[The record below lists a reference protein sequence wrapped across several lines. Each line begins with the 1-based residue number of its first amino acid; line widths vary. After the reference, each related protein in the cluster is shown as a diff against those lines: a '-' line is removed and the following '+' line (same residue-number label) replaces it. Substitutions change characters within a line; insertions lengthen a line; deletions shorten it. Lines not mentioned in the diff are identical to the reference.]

1 MADEIRIA
9 VRFCP
14 DRFYIAF
21 LGLVGGLPTLSAKR
35 AKNAVFA
42 PLGKNKF

>member
-1 MADEIRIA
+1 MA
-9 VRFCP
+9 VRVYP

-21 LGLVGGLPTLSAKR
+21 LILVGGLPTLNYKL

-42 PLGKNKF
+42 HFE